1 MTRRLEELELK
12 RIHEV
17 QAVAE
22 APVQVK
28 LCPNCQSYEHL
39 VEECPAISA
48 EREMYRD
55 QANVVGQFRPNNNA
69 PYGNTYNS
77 SWRNHPNFSWKARA
91 TQYQQP
97 DPPSQQSSS
106 IEQAIANLSKVVGDF
121 LESKKPP
128 MLESIKELI
137 EWRPTPKPHVEK
149 EEEIKKGKEMEDKE
163 SEISEEKKDSD
174 STMKAIPEKELLK
187 EEMLK
192 KSTSPPFPQ
201 ALHGKKGIRNAAEI
215 LEVLRQ
221 VKVNIPLL
229 DMIKQ
234 VPTYAKFLKDLCTI
248 KRGLTVNKKAFLT
261 EQVSAI
267 LQCKSPLKYKDPG
280 SPTISVM
287 IGGKVVEK
295 ALLDLGAS
303 VNLLPYSVYKQLG
316 LGELK
321 PTAITL
327 SLADRSVKIPR
338 GVIEDV
344 LVQVDNFYYPVD
356 FIVLD
361 TDPTVKEA
369 NLVPIILGRPFLA
382 TSNAI
387 INCRNGLMQLTF
399 GNMTLDLNIFYMS
412 KKQITPEEEE
422 GPEELCII
430 DTLVE
435 EHYRRILP
443 LFNKEEE
450 AAVEKEIP
458 KLNLKPLPVELK
470 YTYLEENNQC
480 PVVISS
486 SLTSHQENCLMEV
499 LKRCKKAIGWQ
510 ISDLKGISPLVC
522 THHIY
527 MEEEAKPIRQFQ
539 RRLNPHLQEVVRA
552 EVLKLLQAG
561 IIYPISDSP
570 WVSPTQVVPKKSGIT
585 VVQNEKGEEITTRLT
600 SGWRV
605 CIDYRKLNAVTRKD
619 HFPLPFIDQV
629 LERVSGHPF
638 YCFLDG
644 YSGYFQI
651 EIDLADQEKTTFT
664 CPFGTYA
671 YRRMPFGLCNAPA
684 TFQRCMLSIF
694 SDMVERI
701 MEVFMDDITVYG
713 GTFEECLV
721 NLEAVLHRCIE
732 KDLVLNWEKCH
743 FMVRQ
748 GIVLGHIISEKGI
761 EVDKAKVELIV
772 KLPSPTTVKG
782 VRQFLGHA
790 GFYRRFIKGF
800 SSLSKPLCELLAK
813 DAKFIWDERCQNS
826 FDQLKKFLTTT
837 PIVRAPNWQL
847 PFELMCDASDFA
859 IGAVLGQREDGKPYV
874 IYYASKTL
882 NEAQRNYTTTEKEL
896 LAVVFALDKF
906 RAYLVGSFIIV
917 FTDHSALKYLL
928 TKQDAKARLIRWI
941 LLLQEFDLQIKDK
954 KGVENVVADHFQ
966 VTGEIPSEWNA
977 QDRKHFFAK
986 IHAYYWEEPFLFK
999 YCADQII
1006 RKCVPEDEQQGIL
1019 SHCHENACGGHFASQ
1034 KTAMKVLQSG
1044 FTWPSLFKDAH
1055 IMCRSCDRCQRLGK
1069 LTKRN
1074 QMPMNPILIVELFDV
1089 WGIDFMG
1096 PFPMVVLKFLKEN
1109 IFSRF
1114 GVPKAIISDGGA
1126 HFCNKPFEALLSK
1139 YGVKHKVATP
1149 YHPQTSG
1156 QVELANREIKNIL
1169 MKVVNSNRKDW
1180 SIRLHDSLWAYRTA
1194 YKTILGMSPYRLV
1207 YGKACHLPV
1216 EVEYKAWWAIKKL
1229 NMDLIKAGEKRFLD
1243 LNEMEELRNNA
1254 YINSKVAKQRMKKW
1268 HDQLISNKEF
1278 QEGQRVLCGRNFK
1291 EIERKKIGSK
1301 SEPKQSKNRGKT
1313 ELCEISQKSLRG
1325 YFAAAKAIWHTSA
1338 TSQYSSIHLAAAKR
1352 IAKWKSVI
1360 SHQKSH
1366 SAGYFAIAKVVLAHE
1381 CHFAAQELHFAA
1393 AKRTA
1398 KLLRKW
1404 HFAAKLAFSPF
1415 SQPFVFFSEPRRPSL
1430 RSSSPISNAGQSSI
1444 PEMARTRGAKSSS
1457 PSNARRVCERSQS
1470 RFCSR
1475 AFAVKPIPPP
1485 VKPAPPKPPARRY
1498 LTRAFTNSITGST
1511 PVPSPVPSP
1520 SPCQFHR
1527 RYHLRR
1533 RKKNLRS
1540 LKRHFRAP
1548 NSAETALEE
1557 VIGGQCYLS
1566 PQLRETWIVELGI
1579 PFRALLRL
1587 SSIQSEAGACPII
1600 PAAEEVSYGALLAPR
1615 DFFYPRIATISTI
1628 HDNQRGRNPT
1638 LIHFTI
1644 DGRHGILG
1652 ARHIA
1657 EALQIPFEPTQFDNF
1672 RAWANPTE
1680 LEMVRT
1686 LSRGAANRSH
1696 LLRGELPPVMFLIDA
1711 FLRHNIYP
1719 LQHWTQRRGVLLEAL
1734 YKIEGSQKKL
1744 QRADCIPSSS
1754 KAAMPNFG
1762 ASGIPSEPQLERK
1775 RICREPFTL
1784 DKWNNMTAYK
1794 VDQPGQPQPAAR
1806 RASPRH
1812 IPEGITVA
1820 APAIPRAPPAAP
1832 ASSQPSTSAE
1842 PRMAIPI
1849 SEYRELCRAL
1859 ETLTASQSNLAQE
1872 MAAIRA
1878 CQEQMLATQAQ
1889 QAAILRQLQVH
1900 FDLPQAVEP
1909 STDTPAEPHSHPSES
1924 HPPEPKPQLMHLLK
1938 RQIHLPSTTTPLIRL
1953 LYISNIFIK
1962 EVPLPPFITVTH
1974 ITLRTML
1981 SSVGGM
1987 RKEVC

>member
-1 MTRRLEELELK
+1 
-12 RIHEV
+12 
-17 QAVAE
+17 
-22 APVQVK
+22 
-28 LCPNCQSYEHL
+28 
-39 VEECPAISA
+39 
-48 EREMYRD
+48 
-55 QANVVGQFRPNNNA
+55 
-69 PYGNTYNS
+69 
-77 SWRNHPNFSWKARA
+77 
-91 TQYQQP
+91 
-97 DPPSQQSSS
+97 
-106 IEQAIANLSKVVGDF
+106 
-121 LESKKPP
+121 
-128 MLESIKELI
+128 
-137 EWRPTPKPHVEK
+137 
-149 EEEIKKGKEMEDKE
+149 
-163 SEISEEKKDSD
+163 
-174 STMKAIPEKELLK
+174 
-187 EEMLK
+187 
-192 KSTSPPFPQ
+192 
-201 ALHGKKGIRNAAEI
+201 
-215 LEVLRQ
+215 
-221 VKVNIPLL
+221 
-229 DMIKQ
+229 MIKQ

-399 GNMTLDLNIFYMS
+399 
-412 KKQITPEEEE
+412 EEE
-422 GPEELCII
+422 
-430 DTLVE
+430 T
-435 EHYRRILP
+435 
-443 LFNKEEE
+443 
-450 AAVEKEIP
+450 AVEKEIP

-470 YTYLEENNQC
+470 YTYLEANNQC

-486 SLTSHQENCLMEV
+486 SLTNHQENCLMEV
-499 LKRCKKAIGWQ
+499 LRRCKKAIGWQ
-510 ISDLKGISPLVC
+510 IADLKGISPL
-522 THHIY
+522 
-527 MEEEAKPIRQFQ
+527 
-539 RRLNPHLQEVVRA
+539 EVVRA

-600 SGWRV
+600 S
-605 CIDYRKLNAVTRKD
+605 
-619 HFPLPFIDQV
+619 
-629 LERVSGHPF
+629 
-638 YCFLDG
+638 
-644 YSGYFQI
+644 
-651 EIDLADQEKTTFT
+651 DQEKTTFT
-664 CPFGTYA
+664 CPFGTFA

-713 GTFEECLV
+713 
-721 NLEAVLHRCIE
+721 
-732 KDLVLNWEKCH
+732 
-743 FMVRQ
+743 

-790 GFYRRFIKGF
+790 GFYR
-800 SSLSKPLCELLAK
+800 
-813 DAKFIWDERCQNS
+813 RCQNS

-954 KGVENVVADHFQ
+954 KGVENVVADH
-966 VTGEIPSEWNA
+966 
-977 QDRKHFFAK
+977 
-986 IHAYYWEEPFLFK
+986 
-999 YCADQII
+999 
-1006 RKCVPEDEQQGIL
+1006 L
-1019 SHCHENACGGHFASQ
+1019 S
-1034 KTAMKVLQSG
+1034 
-1044 FTWPSLFKDAH
+1044 
-1055 IMCRSCDRCQRLGK
+1055 R
-1069 LTKRN
+1069 
-1074 QMPMNPILIVELFDV
+1074 
-1089 WGIDFMG
+1089 
-1096 PFPMVVLKFLKEN
+1096 VVLKFLKEN

-1194 YKTILGMSPYRLV
+1194 YKTILGMSPIVLSMA
-1207 YGKACHLPV
+1207 KH
-1216 EVEYKAWWAIKKL
+1216 AISLWKL
-1229 NMDLIKAGEKRFLD
+1229 NTKL
-1243 LNEMEELRNNA
+1243 
-1254 YINSKVAKQRMKKW
+1254 VAKQRMKKW

-1278 QEGQRVLCGRNFK
+1278 QEGQRVLITVEVSAKVFRN
-1291 EIERKKIGSK
+1291 
-1301 SEPKQSKNRGKT
+1301 
-1313 ELCEISQKSLRG
+1313 
-1325 YFAAAKAIWHTSA
+1325 AKVIWHTSA
-1338 TSQYSSIHLAAAKR
+1338 TSQYSSIHFAAAKL

-1360 SHQKSH
+1360 SHQKSIPQ
-1366 SAGYFAIAKVVLAHE
+1366 A
-1381 CHFAAQELHFAA
+1381 
-1393 AKRTA
+1393 
-1398 KLLRKW
+1398 LL
-1404 HFAAKLAFSPF
+1404 
-1415 SQPFVFFSEPRRPSL
+1415 
-1430 RSSSPISNAGQSSI
+1430 SSSPSHVVRASGHLLRSATSAKFRY
-1444 PEMARTRGAKSSS
+1444 PKMARTRGAKSSS
-1457 PSNARRVCERSQS
+1457 PSNRKKTLRKEPPPDSAPEPSPSRS
-1470 RFCSR
+1470 
-1475 AFAVKPIPPP
+1475 IPPP
-1485 VKPAPPKPPARRY
+1485 VKPVPPKPPLRRY
-1498 LTRAFTNSITGST
+1498 LTSAVSGTLAESPASSIAGTISGTQEKSQESQ
-1511 PVPSPVPSP
+1511 VPLPEP
-1520 SPCQFHR
+1520 QI
-1527 RYHLRR
+1527 
-1533 RKKNLRS
+1533 
-1540 LKRHFRAP
+1540 A
-1548 NSAETALEE
+1548 AEVTLEE
-1557 VIGGQCYLS
+1557 VIRRPML
-1566 PQLRETWIVELGI
+1566 PQPPIEGNLDCRTRAFHSELCFDLAA
-1579 PFRALLRL
+1579 FRVRSELAQSFQLLRRYHM
-1587 SSIQSEAGACPII
+1587 EH
-1600 PAAEEVSYGALLAPR
+1600 LLAPR
-1615 DFFYPRIATISTI
+1615 DFFYPRIAMDFYQSMTTKEV
-1628 HDNQRGRNPT
+1628 RNPT
-1638 LIHFTI
+1638 LIHFII

-1680 LEMVRT
+1680 LEM
-1686 LSRGAANRSH
+1686 
-1696 LLRGELPPVMFLIDA
+1696 
-1711 FLRHNIYP
+1711 
-1719 LQHWTQRRGVLLEAL
+1719 HWTQRRGVLLEAL
-1734 YKIEGSQKKL
+1734 YKMSEGFFFGPHHLIMAALLYFEEKVHRKKL
-1744 QRADCIPSSS
+1744 QRADCIPLLFPRLLCQILEHLGYPS
-1754 KAAMPNFG
+1754 K
-1762 ASGIPSEPQLERK
+1762 PQLERK

-1806 RASPRH
+1806 RASRRH
-1812 IPEGITVA
+1812 IPQGITVA
-1820 APAIPRAPPAAP
+1820 APASPRAPPAAP
-1832 ASSQPSTSAE
+1832 DSSQPSTSGE

-1872 MAAIRA
+1872 MAAIKHA
-1878 CQEQMLATQAQ
+1878 KK
-1889 QAAILRQLQVH
+1889 
-1900 FDLPQAVEP
+1900 P
-1909 STDTPAEPHSHPSES
+1909 SISTPPEPHSQPTES
-1924 HPPEPKPQLMHLLK
+1924 HPPEPEAPADAPTEQAAD
-1938 RQIHLPSTTTPLIRL
+1938 PSA
-1953 LYISNIFIK
+1953 
-1962 EVPLPPFITVTH
+1962 
-1974 ITLRTML
+1974 
-1981 SSVGGM
+1981 
-1987 RKEVC
+1987 